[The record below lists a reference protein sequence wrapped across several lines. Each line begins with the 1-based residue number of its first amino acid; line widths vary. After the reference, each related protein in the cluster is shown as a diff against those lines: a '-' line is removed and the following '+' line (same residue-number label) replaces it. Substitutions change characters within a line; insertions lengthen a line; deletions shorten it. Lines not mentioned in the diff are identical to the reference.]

1 MIRFNELVADYIR
14 EKRWHPTQRQRN
26 LKDGGVELTM
36 RLDSL
41 NEVQRW
47 VMTWCG
53 NALVIKP
60 PELAKSVREAAQRI
74 LKTNRE

>member
-1 MIRFNELVADYIR
+1 
-14 EKRWHPTQRQRN
+14 
-26 LKDGGVELTM
+26 M

-60 PELAKSVREAAQRI
+60 AELAKSVREAAQRI
-74 LKTNRE
+74 LKTENERQGRDVFRKSNKPIAGRAGEG